1 MNLSPIPALG
11 VAALLLV
18 PWAAAVEPYGGAAE
32 PCPAAMNVT
41 ARKPIVVVLHEGL
54 GKPVKGLYLRSDA
67 DSVTVETVQT
77 GETINIEWSSI
88 RKIKPKNS
96 RSGFWAGLFA
106 GAAIGAASALGGD
119 EPSGAPLAAGF
130 AAVGAAVGAVTAR
143 LADRPI
149 CEQPTG
155 EQTSRSPSELPIQ

>member
-18 PWAAAVEPYGGAAE
+18 PWAAAVEPVLGPSK
-32 PCPAAMNVT
+32 PCASAMNVT
-41 ARKPIVVVLHEGL
+41 VRKPIVVVLHKGL

-77 GETINIEWSSI
+77 GEAVTIEWSSI

-119 EPSGAPLAAGF
+119 EPSGSPLVVGF
-130 AAVGAAVGAVTAR
+130 TAVGAAVGAITGG

-155 EQTSRSPSELPIQ
+155 E